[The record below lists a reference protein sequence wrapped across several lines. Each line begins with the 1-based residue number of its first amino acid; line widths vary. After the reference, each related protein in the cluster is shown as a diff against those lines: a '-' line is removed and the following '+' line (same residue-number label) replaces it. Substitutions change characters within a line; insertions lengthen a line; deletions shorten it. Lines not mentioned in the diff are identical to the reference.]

1 MIPSSFFGRL
11 AEPSPQ
17 QTERDLAR
25 LIHRT
30 VEMAAAA
37 RHVLGYAAVNLG
49 CDGITRVTMFDGSSC
64 QTSGNVCLAT
74 REEGITVCLDTPRG
88 NGLNFQ
94 RVAFSA
100 PDCAPVTGWWI
111 VDATGYMY
119 RLPQGL
125 ITPAPYWPMS
135 EATGTAVTLVR
146 AQTWAQLM
154 CGAALTLTLNGDGGA
169 QWVNE
174 GEAPGYWTQIFAAS
188 MGGVLSQ
195 WLSTPTV
202 TVSLASPPLVDV
214 LVENG
219 EWVLSGIVDTDGLSS
234 SFSLDLTDGD
244 LVNLTAGMEY
254 TATVYLGTSGVA
266 TLRGSQA
273 PDGTSVAPALPDNAL
288 PIAEVVVKY
297 DTTASIYTE
306 TADTLDR
313 YSPGWAPTHG
323 AEYTI
328 SPSEYRA
335 ILLRD
340 DISPNAGSR
349 FATVTLP
356 SAGAGVITG
365 AVRVAY
371 GYPFGQRLST
381 TVPAVVGT
389 WEADCVGRV
398 VGDMAG
404 AYALRLAVEYAE
416 GHICLDGAAITDADD
431 YVETGEIDRTF
442 GPALDANSGVL
453 GLPNAEIALLSPYD
467 LRTGQRYRVR
477 PAPDTAPTI
486 TLEQQ
491 SWVSFGEDPNL
502 WFEETSYEVGNW
514 LEGATEFTV
523 IGSGDAS
530 FPGRGVSCVL
540 WEALSGSYLDAVVA
554 YPCTLGPTSAG
565 LTTLTF
571 GPGVSVA
578 ASTLGSPYQWL
589 TVPGWRA
596 YAAWGWTFEID
607 GIESALSPL
616 TDEGALGYRLTAPS
630 ALYSVKV
637 GVPLGPAGTI
647 RRYVYRFLYSV
658 GPTQADTVGP
668 WGAAIGG
675 LYDRHCRLV
684 ATIEDNVTTEVYDE
698 DVSLSTT
705 GTRPP
710 SPLIYVGPMTIDAPL
725 PVHVLQ
731 PMDL

>member
-1 MIPSSFFGRL
+1 MIPRSFSGRL

-25 LIHRT
+25 LINRT
-30 VEMAAAA
+30 AELAAAA
-37 RHVLGYAAVNLG
+37 RHQLGYAAVNIG

-64 QTSGNVCLAT
+64 QVSGNVCLAT

-135 EATGTAVTLVR
+135 AAAGAAVTLVR
-146 AQTWAQLM
+146 AGTWAKLM
-154 CGAALTLTLNGDGGA
+154 CGAALTIALNDAGGA

-174 GEAPGYWTQIFAAS
+174 GEAGEWTQIFAAAL
-188 MGGVLSQ
+188 GGVHSQ
-195 WLSTPTV
+195 WLVVPTV
-202 TVSLASPPLVDV
+202 TVSLATEGI
-214 LVENG
+214 VEVGLSGG
-219 EWVLSGIVDTDGLSS
+219 ESILSGIVDTDGTFGSL
-234 SFSLDLTDGD
+234 SLDLTDGD
-244 LVNLTAGMEY
+244 LVNLTVGQEY
-254 TATVYLGTSGVA
+254 TAAIYLAAGGVA
-266 TLRGSQA
+266 ALRGSQA
-273 PDGTSVAPALPDNAL
+273 PSGASVAPTIPDEAL
-288 PIAEVVVKY
+288 PIATVVVPY
-297 DTTASIYTE
+297 DTTAATYTL
-306 TADTLDR
+306 TATTSGR
-313 YSPGWAPTHG
+313 YGLGWTPTSGG
-323 AEYTI
+323 AYSLT
-328 SPSEYRA
+328 PAEYRA
-335 ILLRD
+335 VLLRD
-340 DISPNAGSR
+340 DLSPNAGLRVVS
-349 FATVTLP
+349 VTLP
-356 SAGAGVITG
+356 SAVSGVVSG
-365 AVRVAY
+365 LVRVAY
-371 GYPFGQRLST
+371 GYPLGQRLDT
-381 TVPAVVGT
+381 AVPGVVGT
-389 WEADCVGRV
+389 WQADCVGRV

-404 AYALRLAVEYAE
+404 AYRRSLAVEYGE

-431 YVETGEIDRTF
+431 YVATDEIDRTN
-442 GPALDANSGVL
+442 GPALDVASGVL
-453 GLPNAEIALLSPYD
+453 GLPSAEVALLSPYD
-467 LRTGQRYRVR
+467 TRTGERYRLR

-486 TLEQQ
+486 TVEQQ
-491 SWVSFGEDPNL
+491 AKGAWGEDPNL
-502 WFEETSYEVGNW
+502 WVEESNYEVGDW

-523 IGSGDAS
+523 VGSGDTA
-530 FPGRGVSCVL
+530 FPGRAVPAVL

-637 GVPLGPAGTI
+637 GVPLGPAGTT
-647 RRYVYRFLYSV
+647 RRHVYRYLYSV
-658 GPTQADTVGP
+658 GPTQSDTVGP

-684 ATIEDNVTTEVYDE
+684 ATIEDNVTTEIYDE
-698 DVSLSTT
+698 DVSLSTA

-710 SPLIYVGPMTIDAPL
+710 SPLIYVGPMTLDAPL
-725 PVHVLQ
+725 PVHFLQ